1 MQAVAMNHRIE
12 HRFTSHAANDTDGL
26 PGDPQVSP
34 EQKPKIESSGESE
47 LTGREPCRCIGIGG
61 AIKRCFQRV
70 AQFPQIQ
77 IPEMNF
83 AVPRRIEIAQGCAAG
98 DEIPRNCDQMTAF
111 VFSIHTL
118 SISLGKPVPVQM
130 DRVSLSH
137 EQTVLNQHLKRGS
150 RAYTLREYPSRRA
163 Q

>member
-1 MQAVAMNHRIE
+1 MNRRIE
-12 HRFTSHAANDTDGL
+12 HRLTAHAANDVDGF

-34 EQKPKIESSGESE
+34 EQKPEIESAGESE
-47 LTGREPCRCIGIGG
+47 LAGREPCRCIGIDSP
-61 AIKRCFQRV
+61 IQRRFQCI

-98 DEIPRNCDQMTAF
+98 DEILRNCDQMTAF

-137 EQTVLNQHLKRGS
+137 EQTVLNQHLKRGT
-150 RAYTLREYPSRRA
+150 RAYTLRGYLSRRA